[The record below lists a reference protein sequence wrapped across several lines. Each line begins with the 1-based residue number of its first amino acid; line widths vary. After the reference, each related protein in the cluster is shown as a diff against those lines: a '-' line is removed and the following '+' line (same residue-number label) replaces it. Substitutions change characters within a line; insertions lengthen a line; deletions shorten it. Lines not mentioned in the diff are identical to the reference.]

1 MRYVEQNPKA
11 TVQTCHE
18 HEPRHWVTEAAEL
31 GLPVGRFPDK
41 IVTDLG
47 DGTPFYF
54 SRYDMNGD
62 EIAGARY
69 IQGRGGLG
77 ACSLLVIND

>member
-18 HEPRHWVTEAAEL
+18 HEPGHWVTEAAEL
-31 GLPVGRFPDK
+31 GLPVGRFPVK
-41 IVTDLG
+41 IATDLG
-47 DGTPFYF
+47 DNSDFFF
-54 SRYDMNGD
+54 SGYDMNGD

-69 IQGRGGLG
+69 VQGSSKKPTAR
-77 ACSLLVIND
+77 LLVIND